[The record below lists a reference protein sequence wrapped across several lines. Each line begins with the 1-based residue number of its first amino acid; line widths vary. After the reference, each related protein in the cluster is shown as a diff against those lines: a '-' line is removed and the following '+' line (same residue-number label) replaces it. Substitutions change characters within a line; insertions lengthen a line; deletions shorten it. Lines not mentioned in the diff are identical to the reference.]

1 MREDFTMRRSAIGL
15 MLILALFVAP
25 RAADNQQMKK
35 VPMIGVLSGGSPPSS
50 PDWKQRSSFLQELR
64 TLGWIEGQNIT
75 VEYRWAFERYDRL
88 ADVAAE
94 LVRLPVDVIVALDT
108 RAIDAARY
116 ATTTTPIVML
126 TPVDPVALG
135 YVASLARPGGNITG
149 VGSQSQELSGKLLE
163 LLKKAVPEVTKMAVL
178 VDQRHPDIKGL
189 VSETEGTAR
198 ALGIQLHLLEVR
210 YDSEFKH
217 MFETAIREGSGAL
230 LILPGRLATS
240 HERQLAALAVQH
252 RLPAIYTGRSFAE
265 AGGLLAYGPKRADY
279 FRLAASYVDRILKG
293 AKAADLPV
301 ERVTTFEFVVNL
313 KTAQVLGLTIPP
325 TLLMLA
331 DEVIR

>member
-1 MREDFTMRRSAIGL
+1 
-15 MLILALFVAP
+15 VA
-25 RAADNQQMKK
+25 DTQQRKK
-35 VPMIGVLSGGSPPSS
+35 VPRIGVLSVGSPPPS
-50 PDWKQRSSFLQELR
+50 PDWKQRSFFLQKLR

-94 LVRLPVDVIVALDT
+94 LVRLPVDVIVAPDT
-108 RAIDAARY
+108 SAIDAARH

-149 VGSQSQELSGKLLE
+149 VGGQTQELSAKLLE
-163 LLKKAVPEVTKMAVL
+163 LLKKAVPEVTKVAVL
-178 VDQRHPDIKGL
+178 ANPSQQDIKGL
-189 VSETEGTAR
+189 VSETEGAAR
-198 ALGIQLHLLEVR
+198 ALGIQLHILEAR

-217 MFETAIREGSGAL
+217 VFETAIEEGVGAL
-230 LILPGRLATS
+230 LILPGLVAS
-240 HERQLAALAVQH
+240 LHERHLAALAVQH
-252 RLPAIYTGRSFAE
+252 RLPAIYTTRSFAE
-265 AGGLLAYGPKRADY
+265 AGGLLAYGPKIAD
-279 FRLAASYVDRILKG
+279 FSQLAASYVDRILKG

-313 KTAQVLGLTIPP
+313 KTAQALDLTIPP
-325 TLLMLA
+325 TLLFLA